1 MRAVRPAQGFTLI
14 ELVITVGIVGLLAAA
29 AVPMAELVVQRNKEQ
44 ELRLALREI
53 RKGIDAYK
61 QAADEGRMIN
71 LVQDTGYP
79 PSLKVLVE
87 GVADA
92 RSPDK
97 RKIFFLRRVPA
108 DPMWREPGANPEE
121 TWGLRSY
128 ASESDAPSD
137 GRDIFDV
144 YSLSTGVGINGVP
157 YKQW

>member
-1 MRAVRPAQGFTLI
+1 MRATRPAQGFTLI

-44 ELRLALREI
+44 ELRLVLREI